1 MVEIQSY
8 PKTSSVH
15 FPFFNF
21 KIKQPMKR
29 IVFLLGMGFL
39 FSIPQVSSGQFLKKL
54 KEKANNAVNK
64 AIDNKTGTSTDENTA
79 NSTADAQSQT
89 SGGNKPV
96 NKGGAGL
103 KNTAPPDV
111 NAAMDDANKSFTE
124 NNYSD
129 ARYAVQQA
137 LMGIEIQLGHQL
149 LKSLPDNVDA
159 LQKDTT
165 QDKVVSTQW
174 GWNNM
179 TIQRV
184 YSDKKDKQCTISIGN
199 NMLYSGLVNAYFSN
213 AYAVE
218 SNGKDQN
225 VKQVKV
231 QGNKAIIS
239 YDESKGYSLIVPVGQ
254 SSMVVWECINFA
266 TEDEVMNA
274 ANAFNIDNIKKSL
287 GEK

>member
-1 MVEIQSY
+1 
-8 PKTSSVH
+8 
-15 FPFFNF
+15 
-21 KIKQPMKR
+21 MKR
-29 IVFLLGMGFL
+29 IVFLLGVGFL
-39 FSIPQVSSGQFLKKL
+39 FLIPQVSSGQFLKKL

-64 AIDNKTGTSTDENTA
+64 VVDNKTTSTSESGT
-79 NSTADAQSQT
+79 TADSQSEAT
-89 SGGNKPV
+89 SSSGKPV

-111 NAAMDDANKSFTE
+111 NAAMDDATKSFSA

-129 ARYAVQQA
+129 ARYSVQQA
-137 LMGIEIQLGHQL
+137 LIGIEIQLGHQL
-149 LKSLPDNVDA
+149 LQSLPDNVDG

-184 YSDKKDKQCTISIGN
+184 YSDKKDKQCTVTIGN
-199 NMLYSGLVNAYFSN
+199 NMLYSGLVNAYFGN
-213 AYAVE
+213 AYAAE

-239 YDESKGYSLIVPVGQ
+239 YDESKGYTLIVPIGQ

-266 TEDEVMNA
+266 NEDEVMNT

>member
-1 MVEIQSY
+1 
-8 PKTSSVH
+8 
-15 FPFFNF
+15 
-21 KIKQPMKR
+21 MKR
-29 IVFLLGMGFL
+29 IVFLLGVAFL

-64 AIDNKTGTSTDENTA
+64 VVDNKTTSTAESGT
-79 NSTADAQSQT
+79 TADSPSEAT
-89 SGGNKPV
+89 SSSGKPL

-111 NAAMDDANKSFTE
+111 NAAMDEATKSFSG
-124 NNYSD
+124 NKYSD

-149 LKSLPDNVDA
+149 LQSLPDNVDG

-184 YSDKKDKQCTISIGN
+184 YSDKRDKQCTVTIGN
-199 NMLYSGLVNAYFSN
+199 NMLYSGLVNAYFGN

-239 YDESKGYSLIVPVGQ
+239 YDESKGYTLIVPIGQ

-266 TEDEVMNA
+266 NEDEVMNT

>member
-1 MVEIQSY
+1 
-8 PKTSSVH
+8 
-15 FPFFNF
+15 
-21 KIKQPMKR
+21 MKR
-29 IVFLLGMGFL
+29 IIFLLGINIML
-39 FSIPQVSSGQFLKKL
+39 WVPATSNGQLLKKL
-54 KEKANNAVNK
+54 KEKANSAVNN
-64 AIDNKTGTSTDENTA
+64 AIDKKTGNEAQNTSTTESQN
-79 NSTADAQSQT
+79 QSSS
-89 SGGNKPV
+89 SGKPV

-111 NAAMDDANKSFTE
+111 NAAMDDATKSFTA

-137 LMGIEIQLGHQL
+137 LMGIEIQLGREL
-149 LKSLPDNVDA
+149 LKSLPDNVVG

-199 NMLYSGLVNAYFSN
+199 NMLYLGLVNAYFGN

-239 YDESKGYSLIVPVGQ
+239 YDESKGYSLIVPIGQ

-266 TEDEVMNA
+266 NEDEVMNA
-274 ANAFNIDNIKKSL
+274 ANAISIDKIKKSL

>member
-1 MVEIQSY
+1 M
-8 PKTSSVH
+8 
-15 FPFFNF
+15 
-21 KIKQPMKR
+21 KQ
-29 IVFLLGMGFL
+29 IVFLLCCSFFL
-39 FSIPQVSSGQFLKKL
+39 SFSQQTHAQFLKKL
-54 KEKANNAVNK
+54 KEKANSAVNK
-64 AIDNKTGTSTDENTA
+64 VIENKTGTETTSTNT
-79 NSTADAQSQT
+79 TETQT
-89 SGGNKPV
+89 ETTSSNGTNRPT

-111 NAAMDDANKSFTE
+111 NAAMEDADKSFSDK
-124 NNYSD
+124 NYSD

-137 LMGIEIQLGHQL
+137 LVGIEIQLGHQL
-149 LKSLPDNVDA
+149 LQSLPDEVDG

-174 GWNNM
+174 GWSNM
-179 TIQRV
+179 TIQRI
-184 YSDKKDKQCTISIGN
+184 YSDKKDKQCTITIGN
-199 NMLYSGLVNAYFSN
+199 NMLYAGLVNAYFGN

-218 SNGKDQN
+218 SNGNDQN

-239 YDESKGYSLIVPVGQ
+239 YDDSKGYTLIVPIGQ

-266 TEDEVMNA
+266 NEDEVMNT
-274 ANAFNIDNIKKSL
+274 ANAFSIDDIKKSL